1 MLNRIGFDLDLLE
14 FAVVDRG
21 GTVRRLG
28 PADVCEPDTA
38 GCNWLVAVPGPLCRS
53 CSLTRTRP
61 TDGDPALPAFAEA
74 EAAKR
79 RLVVE
84 LVELAP
90 ADQRPAPTPSA
101 G

>member
-1 MLNRIGFDLDLLE
+1 M
-14 FAVVDRG
+14 A
-21 GTVRRLG
+21 
-28 PADVCEPDTA
+28 A
-38 GCNWLVAVPGPLCRS
+38 PLCRS

-61 TDGDPALPAFAEA
+61 ADGDPALPAFAEA

-84 LVELAP
+84 LVELGLP
-90 ADQRPAPTPSA
+90 INDRTPTRSA